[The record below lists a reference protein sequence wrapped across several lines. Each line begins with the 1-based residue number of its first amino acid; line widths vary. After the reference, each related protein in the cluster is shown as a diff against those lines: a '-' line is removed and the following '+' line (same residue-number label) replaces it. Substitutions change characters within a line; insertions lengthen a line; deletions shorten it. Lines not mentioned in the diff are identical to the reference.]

1 MLDAKTLTIE
11 PTEPAAA
18 PAPLAPGNVWC
29 RITKM
34 GHDKVFT
41 GATRAP
47 VGRDEGVADGA
58 DAFPRHAFGEIVQL
72 PLVIA
77 QMQEDLGHLEIQD

>member
-11 PTEPAAA
+11 PAAD

-41 GATRAP
+41 GATRVPIA
-47 VGRDEGVADGA
+47 RDEAAADGP
-58 DAFPRHAFGEIVQL
+58 DPFPRHGFGEIVQL

>member
-1 MLDAKTLTIE
+1 MNDANTPETE
-11 PTEPAAA
+11 MPT
-18 PAPLAPGNVWC
+18 PLAPGHVWC

-47 VGRDEGVADGA
+47 IGRDEAAGEGPDT
-58 DAFPRHAFGEIVQL
+58 FPRHAFGEIVQL

-77 QMQEDLGHLEIQD
+77 QLQEDLGHLEIQD

>member
-1 MLDAKTLTIE
+1 MLDAKI
-11 PTEPAAA
+11 PTSESAQTPT
-18 PAPLAPGNVWC
+18 PLAPGHVWC

-47 VGRDEGVADGA
+47 IGRDETAGEGSDT
-58 DAFPRHAFGEIVQL
+58 FPRHAFGEMVQL
-72 PLVIA
+72 PLIIA
-77 QMQEDLGHLEIQD
+77 QIQEDLGHLEIQD